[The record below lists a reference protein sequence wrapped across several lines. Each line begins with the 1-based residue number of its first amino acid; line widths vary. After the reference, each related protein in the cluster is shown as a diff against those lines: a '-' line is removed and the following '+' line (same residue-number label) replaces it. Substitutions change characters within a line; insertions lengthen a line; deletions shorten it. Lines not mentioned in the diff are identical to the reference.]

1 METLMLRSRLRPW
14 MATSRRLGLA
24 KLIAA
29 QLRHREARNL
39 IAVGLYGSVAR
50 GEDRAHS
57 DVDLLVVVR
66 KKRATIRHLVRT
78 GILVTILQQTP
89 AEARAEVVGSRADLN
104 VALGGWQSMR
114 PLYDP
119 SGLLS
124 RLKKK
129 AKHPSRE
136 QFRQAARGA
145 FLETYED
152 LGKLRNA
159 VDSNDGDEA
168 REMAIWYT
176 GGAMGILLDL
186 NCRVLPTG
194 RRAFVEI
201 RRYGAV
207 GDAIRR
213 LRYETLSPRETLRLA
228 EFTWAELLARA
239 RKQRM
244 SLPEFGRQSPGSL

>member
-1 METLMLRSRLRPW
+1 

-24 KLIAA
+24 MLFEG
-29 QLRHREARNL
+29 QVRHREARNL

>member
-1 METLMLRSRLRPW
+1 
-14 MATSRRLGLA
+14 MATSRRFELA

-29 QLRHREARNL
+29 QLRLREGRNL
-39 IAVGLYGSVAR
+39 VAVGLYGSVAR

-66 KKRATIRHLVRT
+66 EKRLTIRHLVRT
-78 GILVTILQQTP
+78 GILVTVLQQTP
-89 AEARAEVVGSRADLN
+89 AEARTEVMGSRADLN
-104 VALGGWQSMR
+104 GALGGWQSMR

-119 SGLLS
+119 SGLLR
-124 RLKKK
+124 RLKTK

-136 QFRQAARGA
+136 QFRQAARRA

-159 VDSNDGDEA
+159 VDANDGDEA
-168 REMAIWYT
+168 REMAIWYS
-176 GGAMGILLDL
+176 GGAMGLLFDL
-186 NCRVLPTG
+186 NCHVLRTG
-194 RRAFVEI
+194 RRAFIEI

-207 GDAIRR
+207 GKAIRR
-213 LRYETLSPRETLRLA
+213 LRYETLSPRETHRLA

-239 RKQRM
+239 RKQRI

>member
-1 METLMLRSRLRPW
+1 METLMLPLRLRSW
-14 MATSRRLGLA
+14 MATSRRFELA

-29 QLRHREARNL
+29 RLRLREGRNL
-39 IAVGLYGSVAR
+39 VAVGLYGSVAR

-66 KKRATIRHLVRT
+66 EKRLTIRHLVRT

-89 AEARAEVVGSRADLN
+89 AEARAEVMGSRADLN
-104 VALGGWQSMR
+104 GALGGWQSMR

-119 SGLLS
+119 SGLLR
-124 RLKKK
+124 RLKTK

-136 QFRQAARGA
+136 QFRQAARRA

-159 VDSNDGDEA
+159 VDANDGDEA
-168 REMAIWYT
+168 REMAIWYS
-176 GGAMGILLDL
+176 GGAMGLLFDL
-186 NCRVLPTG
+186 NCHVLRTG
-194 RRAFVEI
+194 RRAFIEI

-207 GDAIRR
+207 GKAIRR
-213 LRYETLSPRETLRLA
+213 LRYETLSPRETRRLA

-239 RKQRM
+239 RKQRI